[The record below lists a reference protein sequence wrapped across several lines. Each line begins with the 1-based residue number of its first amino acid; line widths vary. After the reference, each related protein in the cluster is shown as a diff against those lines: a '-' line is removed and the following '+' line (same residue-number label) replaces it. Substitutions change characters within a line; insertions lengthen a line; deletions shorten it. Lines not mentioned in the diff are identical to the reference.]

1 MSYQEELN
9 RLQKVITSDNSTEKQ
24 RKAAREAKKK
34 VIDNSID
41 EAFARFEERTDKY
54 NTLIG
59 RLKDV
64 VDRIEANQL
73 TTVMGDLDVVM
84 KDIQAAASGG
94 E

>member
-9 RLQKVITSDNSTEKQ
+9 RLQKVITSDKSTEKQ
-24 RKAAREAKKK
+24 RKAAREVKEKL
-34 VIDNSID
+34 IDNSID
-41 EAFARFEERTDKY
+41 EAFARFEERTDEY

-64 VDRIEANQL
+64 VDRIKANQL
-73 TTVMGDLDVVM
+73 TTVMGDCDVVM

>member
-9 RLQKVITSDNSTEKQ
+9 RLQEVITSDNSTEKQ

-34 VIDNSID
+34 LIDNSID
-41 EAFARFEERTDKY
+41 EAFARFEERTDEY

-64 VDRIEANQL
+64 VDRIKANQL

>member
-34 VIDNSID
+34 LIDNSID
-41 EAFARFEERTDKY
+41 AAVASFEERTDEY

-59 RLKDV
+59 KLKDV
-64 VDRIEANQL
+64 VDRIKANQL

>member
-1 MSYQEELN
+1 MSYQKELN

-34 VIDNSID
+34 LIDNSID
-41 EAFARFEERTDKY
+41 EAFARFEERTDEY

-64 VDRIEANQL
+64 VDRIKANQL